1 MALVHILK
9 LLCNNEGLEV
19 SEDHLTF
26 HGIEFFLVLCQ
37 VFNMKTREQEVA
49 TTLRAGTVALQ
60 WANTATLQSLS
71 SLFITEA
78 L

>member
-19 SEDHLTF
+19 SKDHLTF

-37 VFNMKTREQEVA
+37 VFNMKTPEQEVA
-49 TTLRAGTVALQ
+49 MTLRAGTVALQ
-60 WANTATLQSLS
+60 S
-71 SLFITEA
+71 SVLMQRRA
-78 L
+78 